1 VTDRPDD
8 DGTEIDDD
16 EVAAQSAEEL
26 PDREAMSIVRPP
38 GPPGLDAPFDAVLR
52 TGPQHP

>member
-1 VTDRPDD
+1 VTDRPEDE
-8 DGTEIDDD
+8 TNEIGDD
-16 EVAAQSAEEL
+16 EVAEQAGEAL

>member
-1 VTDRPDD
+1 VTDRPDED
-8 DGTEIDDD
+8 LTEIDDD
-16 EVAAQSAEEL
+16 EVAAQNAEEL

-52 TGPQHP
+52 SGPQHP